1 MRIVPADFERHAP
14 HILVLLNDAV
24 LHTTWV
30 YDCDPH
36 PESYMREYF
45 DLHATGNYPVLAAES
60 DDGAFLGFASCGA
73 YRHYQGYLHAAEL
86 SVYVEPSARRM
97 GVGTALMARLEDEC
111 RKVGIHTL
119 IGVIDSE
126 NLPSIELHRKCGYEY
141 AGTVREAGRKFDRWL
156 SIVYY
161 QKILQTELIQ
171 VQ

>member
-1 MRIVPADFERHAP
+1 MRIVPADFGRHAP
-14 HILVLLNDAV
+14 NMLELLNDAI

-45 DLHATGNYPVLAAES
+45 DEHAAGNYPVLAAES

-73 YRHYQGYLHAAEL
+73 YRHHQGYRYAAEH

-97 GVGTALMARLEDEC
+97 GVGSALMARLEDEC
-111 RKVGIHTL
+111 RKVGTHTL
-119 IGVIDSE
+119 IGVIDSG

-161 QKILQTELIQ
+161 QKIL
-171 VQ
+171 

>member
-1 MRIVPADFERHAP
+1 MSVPYMKIVPAVFERHAP
-14 HILVLLNDAV
+14 HILALLNDAI

-45 DLHATGNYPVLAAES
+45 DEHASGHYPILAAES
-60 DDGAFLGFASCGA
+60 DDGAFLGFASCGP
-73 YRHYQGYLHAAEL
+73 YRHHQGYLHAAEL
-86 SVYVEPSARRM
+86 SVYVEPSARRT
-97 GVGTALMARLEDEC
+97 GVGTALLARLEDEC

-126 NLPSIELHRKCGYEY
+126 NLPSIGFHRKCGYEY
-141 AGTVREAGRKFDRWL
+141 VGTLRDAGRKFGRWL

-161 QKILQTELIQ
+161 QKIL
-171 VQ
+171 

>member
-1 MRIVPADFERHAP
+1 MSGTHMKIVPAVFERHSA
-14 HILVLLNDAV
+14 HILSLLNDAV

-45 DLHATGNYPVLAAES
+45 EEHEAGNYPVLAAES
-60 DDGAFLGFASCGA
+60 DDGTFLGFASCGP

-86 SVYVEPSARRM
+86 SVYVEPSARRT
-97 GVGTALMARLEDEC
+97 GVGTALLARLEDEC
-111 RKVGIHTL
+111 RARGIHTL

-141 AGTVREAGRKFDRWL
+141 AGTVREAGRKFGRWL
-156 SIVYY
+156 TIVYY
-161 QKILQTELIQ
+161 QKLL
-171 VQ
+171 

>member
-1 MRIVPADFERHAP
+1 MKIVPADFGRHAP
-14 HILVLLNDAV
+14 YMLALLNDAI

-45 DLHATGNYPVLAAES
+45 GEHAAGNYPVLAAES
-60 DDGAFLGFASCGA
+60 GDGVFLGFASCGA
-73 YRHYQGYLHAAEL
+73 YRHHQGYLHTAEL

-97 GVGTALMARLEDEC
+97 GVGTALLARLEDEC
-111 RKVGIHTL
+111 RKIGIHTL

-161 QKILQTELIQ
+161 QKIL
-171 VQ
+171 

>member
-1 MRIVPADFERHAP
+1 MKIVPADFERHTSQMLA
-14 HILVLLNDAV
+14 LLNDAV

-45 DLHATGNYPVLAAES
+45 DEHAAGNYPVLAAES
-60 DDGAFLGFASCGA
+60 DDGAFLGFASCGP

-86 SVYVEPSARRM
+86 SVYVDPSARRS
-97 GVGTALMARLEDEC
+97 GVGTALLTRLEDEC
-111 RKVGIHTL
+111 RARGIHTL

-141 AGTVREAGRKFDRWL
+141 AGTMREAGRKFGRWL
-156 SIVYY
+156 TIVYY
-161 QKILQTELIQ
+161 QKIL
-171 VQ
+171 

>member
-1 MRIVPADFERHAP
+1 MRIVPADFGRHAP
-14 HILVLLNDAV
+14 RILALLNDAI

-45 DLHATGNYPVLAAES
+45 EEHAEENYPVLVAES
-60 DDGAFLGFASCGA
+60 DDGAFLGFASCCA

-97 GVGTALMARLEDEC
+97 GVGSALMARLEDEC
-111 RKVGIHTL
+111 RKIGIHTL

-161 QKILQTELIQ
+161 QKILQPLP
-171 VQ
+171 

>member
-1 MRIVPADFERHAP
+1 MRIVPADFGRHAP
-14 HILVLLNDAV
+14 NMLELLNDAI

-45 DLHATGNYPVLAAES
+45 DEHAAGNYPVLAAES

-73 YRHYQGYLHAAEL
+73 YRHHQGYRYAAEH

-97 GVGTALMARLEDEC
+97 GVGSALMARLEDEC

-119 IGVIDSE
+119 IGVIDSG

-161 QKILQTELIQ
+161 QKIL
-171 VQ
+171 

>member
-1 MRIVPADFERHAP
+1 MRIIPADFERHAP
-14 HILVLLNDAV
+14 YMLALLNDAV
-24 LHTTWV
+24 LHTNWV

-45 DLHATGNYPVLAAES
+45 DEHAAGNYPVLAAES

-73 YRHYQGYLHAAEL
+73 YRHHQGYLHAAEH
-86 SVYVEPSARRM
+86 SVYVEPPARRT
-97 GVGTALMARLEDEC
+97 GVGTALLACLEDEC
-111 RKVGIHTL
+111 RRIGIHTL

-156 SIVYY
+156 TIVYY
-161 QKILQTELIQ
+161 QKIL
-171 VQ
+171 

>member
-14 HILVLLNDAV
+14 HILALLNDAV

-45 DLHATGNYPVLAAES
+45 DKHAAGHYPILAAES
-60 DDGAFLGFASCGA
+60 DDGGFLGFASCSA
-73 YRHYQGYLHAAEL
+73 YRHHQGYLHAAEL
-86 SVYVEPSARRM
+86 SVYVEPSARRT
-97 GVGTALMARLEDEC
+97 GVAMALLAHLEDEC
-111 RKVGIHTL
+111 RARGIHTL

-126 NLPSIELHRKCGYEY
+126 NLPSIALHRKCGYEL

-156 SIVYY
+156 SIAYY
-161 QKILQTELIQ
+161 QKIL
-171 VQ
+171 

>member
-1 MRIVPADFERHAP
+1 MRIVPADFGCHAP
-14 HILVLLNDAV
+14 NMLELLNDAI

-45 DLHATGNYPVLAAES
+45 DEHAAGNYPVLAAES

-73 YRHYQGYLHAAEL
+73 YRHHQGYRYAAEH

-97 GVGTALMARLEDEC
+97 GVGSALMARLEDEC

-119 IGVIDSE
+119 IGVIDSG

-141 AGTVREAGRKFDRWL
+141 AGSVREAGRKFDRWL

-161 QKILQTELIQ
+161 QKIL
-171 VQ
+171 

>member
-1 MRIVPADFERHAP
+1 MRIVPAEFERHAP
-14 HILVLLNDAV
+14 RMLALLNDAV

-36 PESYMREYF
+36 PESYIREYF
-45 DLHATGNYPVLAAES
+45 DEHAAGNYPVLVAES
-60 DDGAFLGFASCGA
+60 EDGAFLGFASCGA
-73 YRHYQGYLHAAEL
+73 YRHYQGYLHAAEH

-97 GVGTALMARLEDEC
+97 GVGTALLARLEDEC
-111 RKVGIHTL
+111 RKIGIHTL

-161 QKILQTELIQ
+161 QKILN
-171 VQ
+171 